1 MDVTPYLH
9 FDGNCE
15 EAITFYATALDGSIE
30 SLNRYGGSPLD
41 AMAGETHKDKIMH
54 ATVVA
59 GDVKLMASDTVP
71 GHERGSGSAKI
82 TLSLQSTDA
91 TKALKTFEALAAGG
105 EVTMPLQDVFWGGR
119 FGMLTDRFGI
129 GWMMSTP

>member
-1 MDVTPYLH
+1 VDVTPYLH

-15 EAITFYATALDGSIE
+15 EAITFYASALDGSIE
-30 SLNRYGGSPLD
+30 SLNRYGGSPLE

-59 GDVKLMASDTVP
+59 GGVKLMASDTVP
-71 GHERGSGSAKI
+71 GNEHGAGNAKVALALYSA
-82 TLSLQSTDA
+82 DEA
-91 TKALKTFEALAAGG
+91 EAAKAFEALAAGG

-119 FGMLTDRFGI
+119 FGMVTDRFGI
-129 GWMMSTP
+129 RWLMSTP

>member
-15 EAITFYATALDGSIE
+15 EAINFYVSALNGSIE
-30 SLNRYGGSPLD
+30 SLNRYGGSPLE

-59 GDVKLMASDTVP
+59 GGVKLMASDAVP
-71 GHERGSGSAKI
+71 GHERGPGNAKV
-82 TLSLQSTDA
+82 TLSLQSADVA
-91 TKALKTFEALAAGG
+91 EAVKTFEALAAGG
-105 EVTMPLQDVFWGGR
+105 DVTMPLQEVFWGGR

>member
-15 EAITFYATALDGSIE
+15 EAITFYASVLHGSIE
-30 SLNRYGGSPLD
+30 SLNRYGGSPLE
-41 AMAGETHKDKIMH
+41 AMAGEAHKDKIMH
-54 ATVVA
+54 ATVAA
-59 GDVKLMASDTVP
+59 GDLKLMASDAVP
-71 GHERGSGSAKI
+71 GHERGPGSAKI
-82 TLSLQSTDA
+82 SLSLHSADA
-91 TKALKTFEALAAGG
+91 AEAAKTFEALAAGG
-105 EVTMPLQDVFWGGR
+105 EVTMPLQEVFWGGR